1 MVDGVVMC
9 EKDYAELVATWP
21 CLGCGKE
28 IPTGDPA
35 LAFITF
41 SRSLPYFLLTTSFPD
56 ILNTYAVASLLIWI
70 KIWCIGILNIEYYG
84 VSK

>member
-28 IPTGDPA
+28 IPTGDLTP
-35 LAFITF
+35 
-41 SRSLPYFLLTTSFPD
+41 SLPNF
-56 ILNTYAVASLLIWI
+56 ILRS
-70 KIWCIGILNIEYYG
+70 
-84 VSK
+84 

>member
-28 IPTGDPA
+28 KGRSDTIAIIKHEGDCKKFQG
-35 LAFITF
+35 LV
-41 SRSLPYFLLTTSFPD
+41 L
-56 ILNTYAVASLLIWI
+56 
-70 KIWCIGILNIEYYG
+70 
-84 VSK
+84 

>member
-28 IPTGDPA
+28 IPTGV
-35 LAFITF
+35 F
-41 SRSLPYFLLTTSFPD
+41 
-56 ILNTYAVASLLIWI
+56 
-70 KIWCIGILNIEYYG
+70 G
-84 VSK
+84 VFVRRRRT

>member
-28 IPTGDPA
+28 IPTGD
-35 LAFITF
+35 
-41 SRSLPYFLLTTSFPD
+41 FLLGYLSGGGGPK
-56 ILNTYAVASLLIWI
+56 VVRPS
-70 KIWCIGILNIEYYG
+70 
-84 VSK
+84 VS

>member
-56 ILNTYAVASLLIWI
+56 ISDHVCCCFLVDLDKNIVYWY
-70 KIWCIGILNIEYYG
+70 IEY
-84 VSK
+84 